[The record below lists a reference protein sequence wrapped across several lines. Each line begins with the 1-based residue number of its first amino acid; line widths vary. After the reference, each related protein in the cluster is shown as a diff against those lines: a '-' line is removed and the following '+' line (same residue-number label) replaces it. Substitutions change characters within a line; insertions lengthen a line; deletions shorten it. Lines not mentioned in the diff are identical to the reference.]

1 MPASK
6 VSVLVDVMRTA
17 VKAAPRAMLPVLVV
31 CRVPLVSPKLPTS
44 VHVFAVKFEITTL
57 PENTLAAVDGCAT
70 TNPDEA
76 AAVPTDEAPKILKIL
91 PYPDVVNV
99 VEPVPSCTCTLFVAD
114 IDTL

>member
-1 MPASK
+1 MPASN
-6 VSVLVDVMRTA
+6 VSVLTEVMRTA
-17 VKAAPRAMLPVLVV
+17 VNAAPSAMLPVLVV